1 MTRILVVDDEEPVR
15 ELLCDILEDE
25 GAEVTLAA
33 NGAEALARFEPGKFD
48 AVLTDL
54 GMPGMNGWEL
64 LRLIDERDAQVP
76 LAVITGWGELVSTH
90 EEKAARVEW
99 VLTKPFSMSQ
109 ICEIAQEI
117 TRRKRGR
124 AADSHITLVA

>member
-1 MTRILVVDDEEPVR
+1 
-15 ELLCDILEDE
+15 
-25 GAEVTLAA
+25 
-33 NGAEALARFEPGKFD
+33 
-48 AVLTDL
+48 
-54 GMPGMNGWEL
+54 MPGINGWEV
-64 LRLIDERDAQVP
+64 LRHVSERDRTVS

-117 TRRKRGR
+117 TRRKRSREAGQPF
-124 AADSHITLVA
+124 TLVA

>member
-1 MTRILVVDDEEPVR
+1 
-15 ELLCDILEDE
+15 
-25 GAEVTLAA
+25 VTLAA

-48 AVLTDL
+48 AVLTDI

-64 LRLIDERDAQVP
+64 LRQISERDQQVP

-99 VLTKPFSMSQ
+99 VLTKPFSLSQ

-117 TRRKRGR
+117 TRRKQSREGGE
-124 AADSHITLVA
+124 HLTLVA

>member
-1 MTRILVVDDEEPVR
+1 VDDEEPVR
-15 ELLCDILEDE
+15 QLLCDILEDE
-25 GAEVTLAA
+25 GVEVTLAA

-48 AVLTDL
+48 AVITDL

-64 LRLIDERDAQVP
+64 LRRVGERDPQVP

-99 VLTKPFSMSQ
+99 VLTKPFAMSQ
-109 ICEIAQEI
+109 ICELAQEI
-117 TRRKRGR
+117 TRRKQSREGG
-124 AADSHITLVA
+124 DHLTLVA

>member
-1 MTRILVVDDEEPVR
+1 
-15 ELLCDILEDE
+15 
-25 GAEVTLAA
+25 
-33 NGAEALARFEPGKFD
+33 
-48 AVLTDL
+48 
-54 GMPGMNGWEL
+54 MNGWEL
-64 LRLIDERDAQVP
+64 LRHVGERDQQVS

-117 TRRKRGR
+117 TRRKRSR
-124 AADSHITLVA
+124 ESEQHLTLVA